1 MEKCSSCSYR
11 RNRYLVGG
19 NAYNC
24 TKSGNLCSIADLR
37 LAEIHQHEN
46 GSGTPLP
53 MSLHLSLSE
62 AVQEGQQK
70 ALRAVNNG
78 RIGFPLNPTEFQAT
92 LLQLHSSI
100 FKGTGLK
107 FAGTFRQPGE
117 PDVSFGVG
125 RNQKDGAPAH
135 EIPMRLDALYA
146 ATLHNL
152 VNTEVDQA
160 GLARLCGRFL
170 EEFFMIHP
178 FHDGNGRVARLLLR
192 ITANST
198 GRYYF
203 DVFPED
209 PNSRRKYTQALAYA
223 HFHVHTHSGLTSSCS
238 EVRDPYKLI
247 AEWLQAY
254 IREHDFADIDQ
265 LEELEPAWLEDSLVD
280 PLGWDQPDPFD
291 ERDSYNDDDG

>member
-11 RNRYLVGG
+11 RKRFLVGG

-24 TKSGNLCSIADLR
+24 TSSGNLCSIADLR
-37 LAEIHQHEN
+37 LAEIYQHES
-46 GSGTPLP
+46 GSGDPLP
-53 MSLHLSLSE
+53 MNLHLSLSE
-62 AVQEGQQK
+62 AVQEGQQT

-78 RIGFPLNPTEFQAT
+78 RIGFPSNPAEFQQT
-92 LLQLHSSI
+92 LLQLHSLI
-100 FKGTGLK
+100 FKSTCLK

-117 PDVSFGVG
+117 PDVSFGTG

-146 ATLHNL
+146 ATLRSFF
-152 VNTEVDQA
+152 NTEVDQA

-170 EEFFMIHP
+170 EEFFMVHP

-192 ITANST
+192 VMANST

-209 PNSRRKYTQALAYA
+209 SKSRRKYTEALEYA
-223 HFHVHTHSGLTSSCS
+223 HSHVHTHSGLTSSCS

-247 AEWLQAY
+247 AEWLQRY
-254 IREHDFADIDQ
+254 IREHELPDIDQ
-265 LEELEPAWLEDSLVD
+265 IEELEPAWLEDSLVD
-280 PLGWDQPDPFD
+280 PLGWDEPDRFD
-291 ERDSYNDDDG
+291 EPELYNDEDG